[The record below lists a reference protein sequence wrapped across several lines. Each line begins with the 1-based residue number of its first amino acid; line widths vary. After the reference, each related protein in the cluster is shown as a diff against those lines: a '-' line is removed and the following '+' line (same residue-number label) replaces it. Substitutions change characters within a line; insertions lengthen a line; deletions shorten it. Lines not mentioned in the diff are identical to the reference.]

1 MKKIR
6 KMICIA
12 TVTLMACFACTA
24 CGTTYQ
30 EAVSEEYATDDSIC
44 GNYFTTITEWDDTT
58 AYYKIAYAKDTK
70 VKYLIIVSGYKFGI
84 TPLYNADGTL
94 YGFKCG
100 TNTIYSTKRGDYNDI
115 YRTYV
120 TKVSKRRFAEFIY

>member
-1 MKKIR
+1 M
-6 KMICIA
+6 
-12 TVTLMACFACTA
+12 VFARFSKSDLQKSEIFNLTA
-24 CGTTYQ
+24 IYGGMLKAVIKRSGTTYQ

-84 TPLYNADGTL
+84 TPLYDADGTL
-94 YGFKCG
+94 QVY
-100 TNTIYSTKRGDYNDI
+100 
-115 YRTYV
+115 
-120 TKVSKRRFAEFIY
+120 EE

>member
-12 TVTLMACFACTA
+12 TITLMACFACTA

-44 GNYFTTITEWDDTT
+44 GNY
-58 AYYKIAYAKDTK
+58 
-70 VKYLIIVSGYKFGI
+70 IIVSGYKFGI

-94 YGFKCG
+94 QVY
-100 TNTIYSTKRGDYNDI
+100 
-115 YRTYV
+115 
-120 TKVSKRRFAEFIY
+120 EE

>member
-12 TVTLMACFACTA
+12 AITLMACFACTA

-44 GNYFTTITEWDDTT
+44 GNYFTIITEWDDAT
-58 AYYKIAYAKDTK
+58 AYYKIVYAKDTK
-70 VKYLIIVSGYKFGI
+70 VKYLIITCGYKFGI
-84 TPLYNADGTL
+84 TPLYNTDGTL
-94 YGFKCG
+94 QVY
-100 TNTIYSTKRGDYNDI
+100 
-115 YRTYV
+115 
-120 TKVSKRRFAEFIY
+120 EE

>member
-1 MKKIR
+1 MLK
-6 KMICIA
+6 
-12 TVTLMACFACTA
+12 
-24 CGTTYQ
+24 
-30 EAVSEEYATDDSIC
+30 AVIKRS

-94 YGFKCG
+94 QVYEEQIKSVFYLKI
-100 TNTIYSTKRGDYNDI
+100 NTIYSILMLMECNI
-115 YRTYV
+115 
-120 TKVSKRRFAEFIY
+120 

>member
-1 MKKIR
+1 MWDYIPGSGFKQGSE
-6 KMICIA
+6 
-12 TVTLMACFACTA
+12 VVWFVN
-24 CGTTYQ
+24 Q
-30 EAVSEEYATDDSIC
+30 SESEEYATDDSIC

-94 YGFKCG
+94 QVY
-100 TNTIYSTKRGDYNDI
+100 
-115 YRTYV
+115 
-120 TKVSKRRFAEFIY
+120 EE